1 MWLGDPRHD
10 EARLGSLFDAPGG
23 NADSSGLN
31 PMGTG
36 VAAPVLEQAFPTAP
50 RALPAF
56 QPCPPPSLN
65 WPRAPGA
72 PWQPTSSWD
81 HPVHTAR
88 QHNSH
93 SSSIGSFAMRPESL
107 PVQLATS
114 SVITGRSE
122 RRFMP
127 TGPLPSNSVQPLT
140 LSDPVPVACTFLFA
154 VVNFFCSRNKNSRVT
169 QRPHPDRVVND
180 GTPRM
185 RPLSSVHG
193 QAGARHL
200 SLEIEGV
207 SRITFGTSTIS
218 HATAG

>member
-1 MWLGDPRHD
+1 MPTNLASNTSSWPSTTLPDFSSSMYGGCVWLGDPRHD

-50 RALPAF
+50 RALPSF

-127 TGPLPSNSVQPLT
+127 TGPLPSNSVQTLT

-154 VVNFFCSRNKNSRVT
+154 VVNFFFVPRIRTHVSHSVR
-169 QRPHPDRVVND
+169 
-180 GTPRM
+180 TPI
-185 RPLSSVHG
+185 
-193 QAGARHL
+193 AW
-200 SLEIEGV
+200 
-207 SRITFGTSTIS
+207 
-218 HATAG
+218 